1 MFTCPN
7 CGAENK
13 LTATVCRLC
22 ETPLSAPASK
32 VEARDAEQNFQED
45 AMDSNQPEG
54 IACPT
59 CNTMNELGWAFCQ
72 QCGSKLPQ
80 MAPSSAP
87 TVVDSRQSPSLE
99 QPTVLASHNMPNM
112 PLGQPTV
119 VDQSL
124 ALDSHQAGR
133 PTVVDQSL
141 SSQWPPPPD
150 PPPARPIA
158 MDSPIPLGQPTVP
171 EYPPLPPP
179 PSGQKSSLPPSGSTE
194 EVQSMPLP
202 KAIGGQACNKC
213 GHQNAVGSAFCAG
226 CGSPL
231 SVAKTIVMSSVPAV
245 AKGRLH
251 LIMEGG
257 QPGEIYE
264 LKDETIVGRV
274 SGDISFPHDGFM
286 SSRHAR
292 IVRHG
297 NSFMLRDE
305 GSRNGTFIKIKDE
318 IELQPGD
325 MILIGK
331 QLFRFE
337 V

>member
-1 MFTCPN
+1 M
-7 CGAENK
+7 
-13 LTATVCRLC
+13 
-22 ETPLSAPASK
+22 
-32 VEARDAEQNFQED
+32 NFKED
-45 AMDSNQPEG
+45 RMESTEPDG
-54 IACPT
+54 VACPT
-59 CNTMNELGWAFCQ
+59 CNTINEMGWAFCQ

-80 MAPSSAP
+80 MAPPAAS
-87 TVVDSRQSPSLE
+87 TVAEKRPSPSLE
-99 QPTVLASHNMPNM
+99 QPTVLATPNAPPNM

-124 ALDSHQAGR
+124 SLDAMNAGGGR
-133 PTVVDQSL
+133 PTVVDQSIGQ
-141 SSQWPPPPD
+141 QWQAPEPP
-150 PPPARPIA
+150 RPHIEA
-158 MDSPIPLGQPTVP
+158 PVIGQSTVP
-171 EYPPLPPP
+171 EYPPVSPPA
-179 PSGQKSSLPPSGSTE
+179 QKSSLPPSKSTE
-194 EVQSMPLP
+194 EVQSMPAP
-202 KAIGGQACNKC
+202 VKPAAGGVHCNKC
-213 GHQNAVGSAFCAG
+213 GHQSAAGSAFCAG

-231 SVAKTIVMSSVPAV
+231 TVAKTIVMSSVPALP
-245 AKGRLH
+245 KGRLH

-257 QPGEIYE
+257 QPGEVFD
-264 LKDETIVGRV
+264 LQDETIVGRV

-297 NSFMLRDE
+297 NTFILRDE

-318 IELQPGD
+318 VELQPGD

>member
-1 MFTCPN
+1 MITCPN

-13 LTATVCRLC
+13 LTASVCRLC
-22 ETPLSAPASK
+22 ETPLSASVRADF
-32 VEARDAEQNFQED
+32 RDAETNFKED
-45 AMDSNQPEG
+45 RMESTEPDG
-54 IACPT
+54 VACPT
-59 CNTMNELGWAFCQ
+59 CNTVNEMGWAFCQ

-80 MAPSSAP
+80 MAPLGAP
-87 TVVDSRQSPSLE
+87 TVAEKRQSPSLE
-99 QPTVLASHNMPNM
+99 QPTVLATPNAPNM

-124 ALDSHQAGR
+124 SLDAMNAGGR
-133 PTVVDQSL
+133 PTIVDQSIGA
-141 SSQWPPPPD
+141 QWSTPPEPPRPPQPPPMD
-150 PPPARPIA
+150 TPIVH
-158 MDSPIPLGQPTVP
+158 STVP
-171 EYPPLPPP
+171 EYPPANPPA
-179 PSGQKSSLPPSGSTE
+179 QKASLPPSKSTE
-194 EVQSMPLP
+194 QVQSMPVPLKP
-202 KAIGGQACNKC
+202 AAGGVHCNKC
-213 GHQNAVGSAFCAG
+213 GHQSAAGSAFCAG

-231 SVAKTIVMSSVPAV
+231 TVAKTIVMSSVPALP
-245 AKGRLH
+245 KGRLH

-257 QPGEIYE
+257 QPGEIFD
-264 LKDETIVGRV
+264 LQDETIVGRV

-292 IVRHG
+292 IVRQG
-297 NSFMLRDE
+297 NTFVLRDE

-318 IELQPGD
+318 VELQPGD